1 MTPTPYRRP
10 PLVHRAW
17 ATLKVDI
24 PIAASDWHA
33 ARTHPA
39 GTRVLVVWYPGRK
52 YYKIQPFGHHWLGF
66 SATPD
71 EIADLVIS
79 DHKSNQEKESAE

>member
-1 MTPTPYRRP
+1 MTT
-10 PLVHRAW
+10 VHRQW
-17 ATLKVDI
+17 AALKVPI

-39 GTRVLVVWYPGRK
+39 GTRVLVVWYTSDRDPK
-52 YYKIQPFGHHWLGF
+52 PYYYKIQPFGHHWLGF

-79 DHKSNQEKESAE
+79 DHTAKLEKENAK